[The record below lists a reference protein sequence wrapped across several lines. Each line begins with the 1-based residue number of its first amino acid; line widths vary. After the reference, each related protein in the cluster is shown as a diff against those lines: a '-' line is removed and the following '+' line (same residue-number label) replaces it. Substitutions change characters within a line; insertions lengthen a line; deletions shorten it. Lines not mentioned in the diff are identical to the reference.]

1 MALKWSLAKAGGV
14 LENITSEFHKRGE
27 FVSKSDWRDGKRVG
41 KENRLNKFNE
51 NSLLT
56 QTPW

>member
-1 MALKWSLAKAGGV
+1 MASKGSLAKARGV
-14 LENITSEFHKRGE
+14 LENIASEFHKRGD
-27 FVSKSDWRDGKRVG
+27 FVSKPNWRDGRRAG

-56 QTPW
+56 QTLW